1 MARRD
6 KLLTSPLRFAPT
18 ESPLQSFVTSLST
31 PSILFRSLSAAAV
44 LAVLNVAT
52 AVSIGTLVFSGPLT
66 SFVSLGIGLF
76 LVATA
81 VTGFLVPAT
90 SGYKALLAGP
100 RAGQSPIF
108 AAMAATIALTMQ
120 GQPTET
126 IAVTVVAAILV
137 TTLVVGAFMFTVG
150 LAKMGTLAR
159 YIPFPVMGG
168 FFAGLGY
175 LLTKGGITVAA
186 GPLVE
191 AGNFASFLTPDVMM
205 HLLPA
210 IIFGAVLFAIEQR
223 ISHWLLVP
231 TFLAAA
237 IGLFYLVLWA
247 GGSSIE
253 IATQQGWLT
262 TFDAQVTS
270 FFPIATPSQLPLVDW
285 NVVAQQ
291 SGTIVVLCILSVIM
305 LLLDISG
312 VEIIINRDLDPNR
325 ELRSAGLSNIVGTF
339 VTSPLG
345 FGAAADT
352 AVASKL
358 GGNRFLMI
366 AIYTMLII
374 AVIVIGPAPIA
385 FVPSSIVGGFLVY
398 IGLSFLIEWVWKK
411 RDKLPFADVL
421 VICIILVAVAVF
433 GILEGVAAGVV
444 LATVL
449 FVHKYSQLSVIKTAM
464 DGAEHVS
471 NIDRHK
477 DDQGYLDQHGHL
489 VQIFVLQGFLFF
501 GSASRLLEKIKLVV
515 DAGDRGTRRFLVID
529 FTRVDEMDSSAANSF
544 SKLMQIC
551 VRERILLCLAG
562 NQPSILSR
570 LEGLGEELELPNGV
584 VRSFA
589 DLDTAAGWCDDQLLL
604 DFKHGNSS
612 DQVMNPDELL
622 AGLIGDD
629 RAVPVISSYFHR
641 LSIAAGEVL
650 FEQGQS
656 GDSLYLILSGS
667 VSIVINLPG
676 GQSLTVRTMRA
687 GSILGEMAVYTGSP
701 RSASALARQDCALFC
716 LSVESYHRLVSESP
730 AEAGVF
736 ASCIVKLM
744 AERLG
749 RANRAVLALTR

>member
-1 MARRD
+1 V
-6 KLLTSPLRFAPT
+6 T
-18 ESPLQSFVTSLST
+18 EHHQDATDENASRSFIASILS

-52 AVSIGTLVFSGPLT
+52 AVSIGTLVFSGPLS
-66 SFVSLGIGLF
+66 SFISLGIGLF

-81 VTGFLVPAT
+81 VTGFLIPAT
-90 SGYKALLAGP
+90 SGYKALVAGP

-120 GQPTET
+120 GQPTEA
-126 IAVTVVAAILV
+126 IAVTVVATILV
-137 TTLVVGAFMFTVG
+137 TTMIVGAFMFTIG

-186 GPLVE
+186 GSL
-191 AGNFASFLTPDVMM
+191 ADASSLLSFLSPDVMV

-210 IIFGAVLFAIEQR
+210 VVFGVTLFALEQR
-223 ISHWLLVP
+223 INHWLLVP
-231 TFLAAA
+231 TFLALA
-237 IGLFYLVLWA
+237 IGLFYLALLVS
-247 GGSSIE
+247 GTSIE
-253 IATQQGWLT
+253 MATQGGWLT
-262 TFDAQVTS
+262 AFNSSATS
-270 FFPIATPSQLPLVDW
+270 FFPVVTPSQLPLVDW

-291 SGTIVVLCILSVIM
+291 TGTIVVLCILSVIM

-325 ELRSAGLSNIVGTF
+325 ELRSAGLSNMIGAVAS
-339 VTSPLG
+339 SPLG

-352 AVASKL
+352 AVAIKL

-366 AIYTMLII
+366 CFYTVLILT
-374 AVIVIGPAPIA
+374 VFLVGPAPIA
-385 FVPSSIVGGFLVY
+385 FLPSPVVGGFLIY

-411 RDKLPFADVL
+411 RFKLPFADVL
-421 VICIILVAVAVF
+421 VICIILVTVAVF
-433 GILEGVAAGVV
+433 GILEGVAVGVV

-449 FVHKYSQLSVIKTAM
+449 FVHKYSQLSVIKTAL

-477 DDQGYLDQHGHL
+477 DDQDYLDKQGYL

-501 GSASRLLEKIKLVV
+501 GSASRLLENIKLVV
-515 DAGDRGTRRFLVID
+515 DAGDKETRRFLIID

-544 SKLMQIC
+544 AKLMQIC
-551 VRERILLCLAG
+551 VRENIILCLTG
-562 NQPSILSR
+562 NQITILSR
-570 LEGLGEELELPNGV
+570 LEDLGEELELPPGT
-584 VRSFA
+584 VRRFS

-604 DFKHGNSS
+604 NFVDGSAS
-612 DQVMNPDELL
+612 DQVMNPDDLL
-622 AGLIGDD
+622 AGMITDKC
-629 RAVPVISSYFHR
+629 AVPVISKHFER
-641 LSIAAGEVL
+641 LNISAGDVL
-650 FEQGQS
+650 FEQDQT

-667 VSIVINLPG
+667 ISIVLNFPG
-676 GQSLTVRTMRA
+676 GQTLTVRTMRA

-701 RSASALARQDCALFC
+701 RSASAYARQDCVLYR
-716 LSVESYHRLVSESP
+716 LSVERYHKLISEHP
-730 AEAGVF
+730 AEAGHF
-736 ASCIVKLM
+736 SSYIVRLM

-749 RANRAVLALTR
+749 RANKALLALTR

>member
-1 MARRD
+1 MNSSA
-6 KLLTSPLRFAPT
+6 KPT
-18 ESPLQSFVTSLST
+18 LSSKPWQSFVTSLRT
-31 PSILFRSLSAAAV
+31 PSILFRSMSAAAV

-81 VTGFLVPAT
+81 VTGFMIPAS
-90 SGYKALLAGP
+90 SGYKALMAGP

-137 TTLVVGAFMFTVG
+137 TTLIVGTFMFTIG

-175 LLTKGGITVAA
+175 LLTKGGVTVAA
-186 GPLVE
+186 GPLVDST
-191 AGNFASFLTPDVMM
+191 SFIAFMTPDVIM

-210 IIFGAVLFAIEQR
+210 IVFGVVLFLMEQR

-237 IGLFYLVLWA
+237 IGLFYLVLFA
-247 GGSSIE
+247 TGTSIE
-253 IATQQGWLT
+253 TATQQGWLT
-262 TFDAQVTS
+262 VFDASTTS
-270 FFPIATPSQLPLVDW
+270 FFPVVTPSQLPLVDW

-291 SGTIVVLCILSVIM
+291 SGTIIVLCILSVIM

-325 ELRSAGLSNIVGTF
+325 ELRSAGLSNVIGTF
-339 VTSPLG
+339 AASPLG

-352 AVASKL
+352 AVAHKL
-358 GGNRFLMI
+358 GGDRFLMI
-366 AIYTMLII
+366 AIYTALIL
-374 AVIVIGPAPIA
+374 AVIVVGPAPIA
-385 FVPSSIVGGFLVY
+385 FVPSSIVGGFLIY

-411 RDKLPFADVL
+411 RLKLPFADVL
-421 VICIILVAVAVF
+421 VICIILVTVAVF
-433 GILEGVAAGVV
+433 GILEGVAVGVV

-449 FVHKYSQLSVIKTAM
+449 FVHKYSQLSVVKSAM
-464 DGAEHVS
+464 GGAEHVS

-477 DDQGYLDQHGHL
+477 DDQAYLDEHGGL
-489 VQIFVLQGFLFF
+489 VQLFVLQGFLFF
-501 GSASRLLEKIKLVV
+501 GSASRLLEHIKLVV
-515 DAGDRGTRRFLVID
+515 DDGDKASKRFLVID

-544 SKLMQIC
+544 AKLMQIC
-551 VRERILLCLAG
+551 VRENITLCLAG
-562 NQPSILSR
+562 NQPAIIDRLSS
-570 LEGLGEELELPNGV
+570 LGDELELSEGV
-584 VRSFA
+584 LQVFS
-589 DLDTAAGWCDDQLLL
+589 DLDAAAGWCDDQLLL
-604 DFKHGNSS
+604 NFLDGNRS
-612 DQVMNPDELL
+612 DQIMNPNELL
-622 AGLIGDD
+622 NDLIDD
-629 RAVPVISSYFHR
+629 KDAVATISKYFEQ
-641 LSIAAGEVL
+641 LTVSSGEVL
-650 FEQGQS
+650 FEQGDS
-656 GDSLYLILSGS
+656 GDSMYLILGGS
-667 VSIVINLPG
+667 ISIVINLPG

-701 RSASALARQDCALFC
+701 RSASAHARHDCVLYR
-716 LSVESYHRLVSESP
+716 LSIDSYSNLVTDHP
-730 AEAGVF
+730 VEAGLF
-736 ASCIVKLM
+736 SSYIVRLM

>member
-1 MARRD
+1 MSSSSETTP
-6 KLLTSPLRFAPT
+6 TSNLW
-18 ESPLQSFVTSLST
+18 QSFVTSLFT
-31 PSILFRSLSAAAV
+31 PSILFRSMSAAAV

-81 VTGFLVPAT
+81 VTGFMIPAT
-90 SGYKALLAGP
+90 SGYKALMAGP

-137 TTLVVGAFMFTVG
+137 TTLIVGTFMFTIG

-186 GPLVE
+186 GPLVDTTS
-191 AGNFASFLTPDVMM
+191 FASFLSPDVVM
-205 HLLPA
+205 HLIPA
-210 IIFGAVLFAIEQR
+210 IIFGVVLFLMEQR

-237 IGLFYLVLWA
+237 IGLFYLILFA
-247 GGSSIE
+247 TGTSIE
-253 IATQQGWLT
+253 MATQQGWLT
-262 TFDAQVTS
+262 VFDASTTT
-270 FFPIATPSQLPLVDW
+270 FFPVVTPNQFPLVDW

-325 ELRSAGLSNIVGTF
+325 ELRSAGLSNIIGTF
-339 VTSPLG
+339 AASPLG

-352 AVASKL
+352 AVAHKL
-358 GGNRFLMI
+358 GGDRFLMI
-366 AIYTMLII
+366 AIYTVLIVS
-374 AVIVIGPAPIA
+374 VIVVGPAPIA
-385 FVPSSIVGGFLVY
+385 FVPSSIVGGFLIY

-411 RDKLPFADVL
+411 RLKLPFADVL
-421 VICIILVAVAVF
+421 VICIILVTVAVF
-433 GILEGVAAGVV
+433 GILEGVAVGVV

-449 FVHKYSQLSVIKTAM
+449 FVHKYSQLSVVKSAM

-477 DDQGYLDQHGHL
+477 DDQAYLDKHGEL
-489 VQIFVLQGFLFF
+489 VQLFVLQGFLFF

-515 DAGDRGTRRFLVID
+515 DDGDKATKRFLVID

-544 SKLMQIC
+544 AKLMQIC
-551 VRERILLCLAG
+551 VRENIALCLAG
-562 NQPSILSR
+562 NQPVIIER
-570 LEGLGEELELPNGV
+570 LARLGEELELPEGV
-584 VRSFA
+584 LQIFN
-589 DLDTAAGWCDDQLLL
+589 DLDAAAGWCDDQLLL
-604 DFKHGNSS
+604 NFLDGNPT
-612 DQVMNPDELL
+612 DQIMNPDDLL
-622 AGLIGDD
+622 NDLIDD
-629 RAVPVISSYFHR
+629 KDAVATISKYFER
-641 LSIAAGEVL
+641 VTVSSGEVL
-650 FEQGQS
+650 FEQGET
-656 GDSLYLILSGS
+656 GDSMYLILGGS
-667 VSIVINLPG
+667 ISIVINLPG

-701 RSASALARQDCALFC
+701 RSASAHARHDCVLYR
-716 LSVESYHRLVSESP
+716 LSVDSYDKLVSDYP
-730 AEAGVF
+730 VEAGLF
-736 ASCIVKLM
+736 SSYIVRLM